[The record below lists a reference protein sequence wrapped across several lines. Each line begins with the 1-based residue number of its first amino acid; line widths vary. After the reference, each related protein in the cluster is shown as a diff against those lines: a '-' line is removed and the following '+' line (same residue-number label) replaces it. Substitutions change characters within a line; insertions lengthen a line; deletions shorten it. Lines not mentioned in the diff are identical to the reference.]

1 MAAEGETT
9 PGTVD
14 MKVTAKKSINFY
26 MNSAKA
32 FFTGVVDKEGKNR
45 EPVCVLNISGLG
57 DAINIAAQAAGAVVK
72 EGLATIHKIE
82 TSYPEM
88 KLSNGSERGCARI
101 MITLH
106 KKV

>member
-1 MAAEGETT
+1 MAAEGETA
-9 PGTVD
+9 GMVD

-32 FFTGVVDKEGKNR
+32 FFTGVVDTEGKKR

-57 DAINIAAQAAGAVVK
+57 DAINVAAQAAGAVVK
-72 EGLATIHKIE
+72 EGLATIQKIE

-88 KLSNGSERGCARI
+88 KLTNGSERGCARI